1 MNNKIDIIEEI
12 LNKYNCN
19 NFESTKVLLNN
30 FIDKIFDFIKT
41 NTDLDDTIIIKSITY
56 YFIKIAND
64 LKGDMFIYY
73 CILLNDN
80 KMKEKKLNII
90 DDIEYFRNQIDKKI
104 ILNNNLELIYYYID
118 YMIYNYK
125 KGYKNNKI

>member
-30 FIDKIFDFIKT
+30 FIDKIFDFVKT

-125 KGYKNNKI
+125 KGYKNNKM